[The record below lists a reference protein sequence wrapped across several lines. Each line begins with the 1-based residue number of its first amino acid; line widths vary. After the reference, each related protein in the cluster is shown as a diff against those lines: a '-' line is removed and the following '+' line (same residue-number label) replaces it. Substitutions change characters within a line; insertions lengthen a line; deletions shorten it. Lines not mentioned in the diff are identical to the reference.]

1 MTPDHARAARELL
14 AFYAEAGVDALLGE
28 EPVDRLSA
36 AQIES
41 APATP
46 EPRAVEAPASLR
58 PSPPPSRARRRA
70 GRTGS
75 RRDGGARGRAQ
86 RRKPS

>member
-36 AQIES
+36 ALIES
-41 APATP
+41 APPAP
-46 EPRAVEAPASLR
+46 ERTVEAPRAIPAAPR
-58 PSPPPSRARRRA
+58 DRRGRVSRA
-70 GRTGS
+70 GS
-75 RRDGGARGRAQ
+75 GRDGGARGRAQ
-86 RRKPS
+86 RREPA